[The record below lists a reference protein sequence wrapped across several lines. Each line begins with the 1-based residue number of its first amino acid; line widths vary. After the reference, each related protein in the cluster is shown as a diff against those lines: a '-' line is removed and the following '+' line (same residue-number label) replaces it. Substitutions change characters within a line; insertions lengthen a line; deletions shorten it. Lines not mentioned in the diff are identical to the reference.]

1 MKIRL
6 PFLLLTLIF
15 SVNLLAQSEEPYVPE
30 NNSHPS
36 FTGCRITPDSI
47 KFYPQNPN
55 DVVSFVYETKQLPN
69 IVLNNAKQWVAKNFK
84 EYKDVVQMEDMNNHT
99 LVFKGNVRQKKY
111 KNSMCSYYTILFYTA
126 TIECKANRYRIKLE
140 DFSVKE
146 IGDIIGYPTTLI
158 MNFRELQEKIN
169 DPGVKS
175 VEYKKFLKHVIED
188 SKENTA
194 LIFNSLSSA
203 MNTVDDF

>member
-1 MKIRL
+1 MKIRNT
-6 PFLLLTLIF
+6 FLLLALIF

-36 FTGCRITPDSI
+36 FAGCRISPDSI

-55 DVVSFVYETKQLPN
+55 DVVSFVYETKQSPN
-69 IVLNNAKQWVAKNFK
+69 TVFNNAKQWVAKNFK

-99 LVFKGNVRQKKY
+99 LVFKGNIRQKKY
-111 KNSMCSYYTILFYTA
+111 RNSKCSYYTILFFTA
-126 TIECKANRYRIKLE
+126 TIECKTNRFRIKME

-146 IGDIIGYPTTLI
+146 IGDVVGYPTTLT

-169 DPGVKS
+169 SPLVTS
-175 VEYKKFLKHVIED
+175 IEYKIFLKHVIED

-194 LIFNSLSSA
+194 LFFNSLSSA